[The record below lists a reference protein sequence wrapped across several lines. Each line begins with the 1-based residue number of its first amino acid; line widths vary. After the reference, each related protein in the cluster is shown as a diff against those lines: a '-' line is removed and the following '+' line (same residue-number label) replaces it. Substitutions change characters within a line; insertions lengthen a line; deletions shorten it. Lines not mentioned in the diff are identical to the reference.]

1 MDTAGILV
9 PKIDT
14 AEAQWKLAICG
25 AVPRARYDAEDVVTR
40 FHAWLVRRGLAA
52 KVPDLATFAQDRGFV
67 RRGNTLDTHNA
78 ASSYIKDFNDGRFG
92 RMTLEL
98 PAE

>member
-1 MDTAGILV
+1 
-9 PKIDT
+9 
-14 AEAQWKLAICG
+14 
-25 AVPRARYDAEDVVTR
+25 
-40 FHAWLVRRGLAA
+40 LAA